1 MDERAAGSGPGR
13 CDYSGLHALIGAI
26 RQAAAAHVEL
36 RIVLPDREVL
46 GALRLMGLDH
56 KVDVYGTVEA
66 ALTGS
71 RPVPPQ

>member
-1 MDERAAGSGPGR
+1 M
-13 CDYSGLHALIGAI
+13 
-26 RQAAAAHVEL
+26 EL